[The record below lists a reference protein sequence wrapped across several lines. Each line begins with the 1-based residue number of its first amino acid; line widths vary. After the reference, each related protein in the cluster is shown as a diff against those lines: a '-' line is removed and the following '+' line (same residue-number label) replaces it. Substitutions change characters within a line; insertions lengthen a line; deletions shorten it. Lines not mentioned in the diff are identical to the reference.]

1 MPRLFDVVVV
11 ALLLPIAS
19 SVLGY
24 AIPKLEMTVSE
35 GKPLKMGV
43 FNYENLQTYIPRWYH
58 DGRLITA
65 DYKRCIANYGELR
78 CPSMTLQDKG
88 LYELWGTSRTNV
100 GLRQLLFHAN
110 VAVEEE
116 EEEEEEEERVQMA
129 AIEDLPYEERD
140 DCFCSGVTGR
150 CRTANYLYRARLSY
164 NMSKAEM
171 VYHRL
176 PNSTDPSEKVIEP
189 FLSIP
194 VSFIEGNL
202 LTSYG
207 GYFYFQVP
215 DECWSDRTKPCMVLI
230 GKNDL
235 TVGYFL
241 PEDATS
247 KPFYVPIKE
256 TSWKVLRSERLPYG
270 SVVDRFDF
278 LYLLSKVRVI
288 YLANHTTRR
297 DSQLVVDVASTQDT
311 GLGWVGTVEE
321 CDCHEGYRGLSCES
335 CDDGYYRSYD
345 TISKNGICL
354 RLEQLWYMHK
364 RQHRLT

>member
-24 AIPKLEMTVSE
+24 VSYSNRNEAIPKLEMTVSE

-150 CRTANYLYRARLSY
+150 CRTANYLYRAR
-164 NMSKAEM
+164 
-171 VYHRL
+171 
-176 PNSTDPSEKVIEP
+176 
-189 FLSIP
+189 
-194 VSFIEGNL
+194 
-202 LTSYG
+202 
-207 GYFYFQVP
+207 VP